1 MKMELE
7 ETVALASS
15 HAIRGARYWS
25 WKHIAGF
32 NGKLGNPANGSQR
45 FPPGH
50 CPAATIGAGVRHE
63 LGAVT
68 PADFQTPAGYANGPR
83 SLHDDM
89 T

>member
-32 NGKLGNPANGSQR
+32 NGKLGNPANGYASGFLQDIAL
-45 FPPGH
+45 PP
-50 CPAATIGAGVRHE
+50 
-63 LGAVT
+63 L
-68 PADFQTPAGYANGPR
+68 
-83 SLHDDM
+83 
-89 T
+89 